1 MYMKSIGILND
12 LFLAYM
18 KKRYP
23 EISPDLLPFKPIKA
37 NSADELTI
45 AVIRVIRLSGG
56 QA

>member
-1 MYMKSIGILND
+1 MKSIGILND